1 MLALASRKQFDGN
14 AIHRILEQISI
25 ALDVEVR
32 CWVIGGF
39 TMILD
44 RVKTTTKDVDIVFD
58 SVEDATAFVRGL
70 TKMDFR
76 E

>member
-1 MLALASRKQFDGN
+1 M
-14 AIHRILEQISI
+14 
-25 ALDVEVR
+25 EVR